1 MDLNLAPLLADP
13 LPLGTKGLPPR
24 AAGLTLGQIGSQ
36 GWNVLRGELPLPVAV
51 LKEEAL
57 AHNLRVM
64 HAFAAS
70 TRARLAPHGKTTM
83 SPQLFQMQL
92 AHGAW
97 AMTAATV
104 SHVALYRRFGVSR
117 ILLAN
122 QLVDPVA
129 IEYVLDEL
137 ERDPEF
143 ELLSLADSREGVD
156 RLSRASVRRGSAR
169 PLQLLLEAG
178 APGGRAGLRTV
189 DEMIELAR
197 HIKSAPGV
205 ELRGVEAFEGVLSI
219 SGNPRGDNPVRALL
233 DRMKQCIARLEEL
246 DLLAPGRR
254 VVSAGGSALF
264 EYVAHELGALDCGFD
279 LVLRSGCYL
288 TLDHGLYQRALEDPS
303 RADPAAV
310 RLPEALMPALEIW
323 AHVQSRP
330 ERELAIAAFGKRDA
344 SYDAGLPVPIAW
356 FRPDTHAKPAALG
369 PDLASVTAL
378 NDQHAYLKVKDDHPL
393 ATGDLVC
400 FGISHPCTTFDKWQ
414 LLYRVNA
421 DYDVTG
427 GIRTFF

>member
-1 MDLNLAPLLADP
+1 
-13 LPLGTKGLPPR
+13 
-24 AAGLTLGQIGSQ
+24 
-36 GWNVLRGELPLPVAV
+36 
-51 LKEEAL
+51 
-57 AHNLRVM
+57 
-64 HAFAAS
+64 
-70 TRARLAPHGKTTM
+70 
-83 SPQLFQMQL
+83 
-92 AHGAW
+92 
-97 AMTAATV
+97 
-104 SHVALYRRFGVSR
+104 
-117 ILLAN
+117 
-122 QLVDPVA
+122 
-129 IEYVLDEL
+129 
-137 ERDPEF
+137 
-143 ELLSLADSREGVD
+143 
-156 RLSRASVRRGSAR
+156 
-169 PLQLLLEAG
+169 
-178 APGGRAGLRTV
+178 
-189 DEMIELAR
+189 
-197 HIKSAPGV
+197 
-205 ELRGVEAFEGVLSI
+205 
-219 SGNPRGDNPVRALL
+219 
-233 DRMKQCIARLEEL
+233 MKQCIARLEEL